1 AVTRARQ
8 ELVVYASFLSDQL
21 RAERSS
27 ARGVHDVKAF
37 LEYAEKGPTAI
48 FAQSEGSLGGHESP
62 LEEAI
67 AAALQDR
74 GWQIDPQVG
83 VSGFRIDL
91 GIVHPDKPGAYLA
104 AVECDGATYHRSAV
118 ARDRDKT
125 RQQILENLGW
135 TIIRAWSTDWWYD
148 PESALAQI
156 DGALTELLQR
166 SREEPQ
172 QSSGESPVPPSGE
185 VSRGA
190 APDQNELPDE
200 PNALDT
206 PPPRDPPSALAAPH
220 QAEPA
225 TGAAPPQLV
234 GRQAAQQ
241 NCCYYSLIDLG
252 DASAHQSRFFD
263 DD

>member
-104 AVECDGATYHRSAV
+104 GVECDGATYHRSAI

-125 RQQILENLGW
+125 RQQVLENLGW
-135 TIIRAWSTDWWYD
+135 TIIRIWSPDWWYD
-148 PESALAQI
+148 SAAALQSVDEQLRELLGRDRLQI
-156 DGALTELLQR
+156 DFTTIDATPADQAASAQTLADSVSAFDTAG
-166 SREEPQ
+166 S
-172 QSSGESPVPPSGE
+172 ES
-185 VSRGA
+185 VSDQDDGA
-190 APDQNELPDE
+190 AEVEEAQVLFRRVRLP
-200 PNALDT
+200 
-206 PPPRDPPSALAAPH
+206 
-220 QAEPA
+220 
-225 TGAAPPQLV
+225 
-234 GRQAAQQ
+234 
-241 NCCYYSLIDLG
+241 
-252 DASAHQSRFFD
+252 
-263 DD
+263 